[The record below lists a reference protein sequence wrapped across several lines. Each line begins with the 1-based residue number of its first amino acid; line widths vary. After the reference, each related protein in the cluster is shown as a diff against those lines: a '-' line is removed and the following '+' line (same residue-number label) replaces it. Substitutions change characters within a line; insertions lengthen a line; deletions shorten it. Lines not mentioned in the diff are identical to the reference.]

1 MHISRDH
8 LNFLILLLSDKN
20 QMKKNI
26 TDSPVHSKIKL
37 LFHISNN
44 KATTLIFTPST
55 YSHDC
60 ISHHVVCR
68 CTGTSTCDV
77 ISQFSPLSTCVL
89 FWFFVF
95 PVSIRFFTC
104 RHFTQFLSQ
113 PLQRSALCKEVL
125 SEEKKCELSSVGE
138 KTFTRTVD
146 PRCLFSV

>member
-1 MHISRDH
+1 M
-8 LNFLILLLSDKN
+8 
-20 QMKKNI
+20 
-26 TDSPVHSKIKL
+26 HSKIKL

-55 YSHDC
+55 CSHVC
-60 ISHHVVCR
+60 ISHHVVCH
-68 CTGTSTCDV
+68 CTGMSTCDV

-113 PLQRSALCKEVL
+113 PLHRSALRKEVL
-125 SEEKKCELSSVGE
+125 SEEKKMRAE
-138 KTFTRTVD
+138 
-146 PRCLFSV
+146 FSWREDFHPYGRSALLVFSLISD